1 MSIRFFAAAVATS
14 AILLGGCQQSN
25 PISAAPVVAVV
36 NLDQVADALGRKQA
50 METRLQEVDKELRQ
64 EITAKVQDIRGELQS
79 AQKAAGAEPNAE
91 KQNELRR
98 LAAEA
103 RQRLQRVEIEA
114 GRKAQATR
122 LGLIRDFRS
131 EVAPVAQRIAAGK
144 GAKVALATNEF
155 LLWSDSSVD
164 ITQDVI
170 QQMKT
175 GAGFPEKDK
184 K

>member
-64 EITAKVQDIRGELQS
+64 EITAKVRDIRGELQS

-114 GRKAQATR
+114 GRKAQATS

-170 QQMKT
+170 EQMNA
-175 GAGFPEKDK
+175 GADAPEKDK